1 MQGDLVGGHVDM
13 SITTFPS
20 VFGQLRSGGLRPVA
34 VTGDKRS
41 AILPELPT
49 VAESGVPGYVAV
61 IHYGMVAPAG
71 TSPAI
76 LERLNAELRAALESP
91 DVRERIAEEGGEA
104 LPGMPDQQAADIAE
118 EEAKW
123 GALVRKLGIRS
134 E

>member
-1 MQGDLVGGHVDM
+1 DLVGGHVDM

-34 VTGDKRS
+34 VTGEKRS

-61 IHYGMVAPAG
+61 IYYGMVAPAG
-71 TSPAI
+71 TTPAI
-76 LERLNAELRAALESP
+76 VARLNAELRAALESP
-91 DVRERIAEEGGEA
+91 DVRERIAEEGGDA
-104 LPGMPDQQAADIAE
+104 LAGTPDQQAADIAA